1 MGKFLQYFP
10 SSTKLIFQSLGL
22 KYFNNNEQDFWRKK
36 KKHTWCLLWI
46 YMYTSIYLYTYV
58 YIYVCVCIYICIQL
72 YETIYC
78 TYTPTLKLVP
88 TVYIY
93 IYKMATFLA
102 CVCPRKG
109 GLIVLDVCSCYLEG
123 CNFIFHLFF
132 PI

>member
-1 MGKFLQYFP
+1 M
-10 SSTKLIFQSLGL
+10 
-22 KYFNNNEQDFWRKK
+22 
-36 KKHTWCLLWI
+36 CI
-46 YMYTSIYLYTYV
+46 YMCVCV
-58 YIYVCVCIYICIQL
+58 YIYVSNFTKQYTVHIHPPLNLCLLYI
-72 YETIYC
+72 
-78 TYTPTLKLVP
+78 
-88 TVYIY
+88 YIY